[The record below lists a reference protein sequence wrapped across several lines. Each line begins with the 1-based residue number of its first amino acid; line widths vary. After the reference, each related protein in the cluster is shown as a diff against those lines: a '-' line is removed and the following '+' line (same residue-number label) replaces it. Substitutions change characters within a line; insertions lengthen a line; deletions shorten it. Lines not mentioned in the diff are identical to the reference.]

1 MMYIANSAL
10 RKTLTILIPALLIPC
25 AVIVGALA
33 FDAKAHLFISLA
45 VAILSLLLL
54 IAGFEQ
60 REIGTRR
67 TVLVSVMVAL
77 CVVGRLIPFFKPVTA
92 IVVLCAVY
100 LGPQAGFYTGSV
112 AALLSNFLFGQGP
125 WTPFQMLG
133 WGLIGLFAGLLSKPL
148 GKSRVLLLL
157 YGVLAGVAFSA
168 VMDVWSVLWASGE
181 LTFAGYTAAL
191 VAALPHTALYAVSN
205 VAFLWIFAKPVG
217 DKLQRIKIKYG
228 I

>member
-1 MMYIANSAL
+1 MIYIASSSL
-10 RKTLTILIPALLIPC
+10 RKTLSILIPALLIPC
-25 AVIVGALA
+25 TVIAGALI
-33 FDAKAHLFISLA
+33 FDAKAHLLISIA
-45 VAILSLLLL
+45 VAVLSLLLL
-54 IAGFEQ
+54 VAGFEQ
-60 REIGTRR
+60 KEIGTRR

-77 CVVGRLIPFFKPVTA
+77 CVVGRLIPIFKPVTA

-133 WGLIGLFAGLLSKPL
+133 WGLIGLFAGLLAKPL
-148 GKSRVLLLL
+148 HKSRALLLL
-157 YGVLAGVAFSA
+157 YGLFAGVAFSA
-168 VMDVWSVLWASGE
+168 VMDVWSVLWASGSLSANGY
-181 LTFAGYTAAL
+181 LTAL
-191 VAALPHTALYAVSN
+191 ITALPHTALYAFSN
-205 VAFLWIFAKPVG
+205 VVFLWIFAKPVG

>member
-1 MMYIANSAL
+1 MIYIASPKWRKAL
-10 RKTLTILIPALLIPC
+10 SILIPVLLIPC
-25 AVIVGALA
+25 AVILGAVV

-45 VAILSLLLL
+45 VAVLSLLLL
-54 IAGFEQ
+54 IAGFEK

-77 CVVGRLIPFFKPVTA
+77 CVVGRLIPIFKPVTA

-133 WGLIGLFAGLLSKPL
+133 WGLIGLFAGLLSRPL

-168 VMDVWSVLWASGE
+168 VMDVWSVLWASGALHVE
-181 LTFAGYTAAL
+181 GYTAAL
-191 VAALPHTALYAVSN
+191 ITALPHTALYAASN
-205 VAFLWIFAKPVG
+205 VIFLAVFAKPIG

>member
-1 MMYIANSAL
+1 MIYIANSAL

-100 LGPQAGFYTGSV
+100 LGPQAGFYTGAT

-125 WTPFQMLG
+125 WTPFQMLA
-133 WGLIGLFAGLLSKPL
+133 WGLIGLFAGLLAKPL
-148 GKSRVLLLL
+148 QKSRILLLL
-157 YGVLAGVAFSA
+157 YGVASGVAFSV
-168 VMDVWSVLWASGE
+168 VMDVWSVLWMSGS
-181 LTFAGYTAAL
+181 LTPAAFSAAL
-191 VAALPHTALYAVSN
+191 LAALPHTALYAVSN
-205 VAFLWIFAKPVG
+205 LVFLLVLATPIG
-217 DKLQRIKIKYG
+217 DKLARIKLKYG
-228 I
+228 V

>member
-1 MMYIANSAL
+1 MIYIAKPGL

-25 AVIVGALA
+25 TVILGALA

-45 VAILSLLLL
+45 VAVLSLVLL
-54 IAGFEQ
+54 IAGFE
-60 REIGTRR
+60 RKEIGTRR

-77 CVVGRLIPFFKPVTA
+77 CVVGRLIPLCKPVTA

-133 WGLIGLFAGLLSKPL
+133 WGLIGLFAGLLSRPL
-148 GKSRVLLLL
+148 SKSRVLLLL
-157 YGVLAGVAFSA
+157 YGALAGVAFSA
-168 VMDVWSVLWASGE
+168 VMDVWSVLWASGS
-181 LTFAGYTAAL
+181 LTVEGYTAAL
-191 VAALPHTALYAVSN
+191 ITALPHTALYAASN
-205 VAFLWIFAKPVG
+205 VVFLAVFAKPIG

>member
-10 RKTLTILIPALLIPC
+10 RKTLTVLIPALLIPC

-54 IAGFEQ
+54 IAGFER

-77 CVVGRLIPFFKPVTA
+77 CVVGRLIPIFKPVTA

-133 WGLIGLFAGLLSKPL
+133 WGLIGLFAGLLSRPL
-148 GKSRVLLLL
+148 GKSRVLLVL

-168 VMDVWSVLWASGE
+168 VMDVWSVLWASGALSVE
-181 LTFAGYTAAL
+181 GYTAAL
-191 VAALPHTALYAVSN
+191 ITALPHTALYAASN
-205 VAFLWIFAKPVG
+205 VVFLAVFAKPIG
-217 DKLQRIKIKYG
+217 DKLQRIKLKYG